1 MSVGCKE
8 GAEWITV
15 SHLSSGVNP
24 RPKVEGHARV
34 DKEVSLPLVTTSTES
49 LPPKELVCQGK
60 GDKVDKGDK
69 GEA

>member
-1 MSVGCKE
+1 MDFRQPFVVWCE
-8 GAEWITV
+8 LAPI
-15 SHLSSGVNP
+15 L
-24 RPKVEGHARV
+24 EGHARV
-34 DKEVSLPLVTTSTES
+34 DKEVSLPLVTTSAES